1 MPSDNG
7 EKRGGT
13 GTVFFISLSQFWVNF
28 SFNFMFA
35 FLPFYI
41 NRISPYTPE
50 QTLLWTGLIF
60 GATSMA
66 VAFSGPFWGSL
77 THRISPKSLY
87 LAGLTVHCLTFV
99 AMAFT
104 TSLPV
109 FLFIRVLQG
118 FFGGTAT
125 IGVIMISLVESE
137 QRPRDIGIFQSS
149 ITFGQLI
156 GPTLGSLGVA
166 FLGYPGC
173 FLSAGAVV
181 AATLVLCYFFVPN
194 PVYKKS
200 AAERERKGRLSRA
213 VIVTWLLCL
222 VAQVQLMLLPSIL
235 PDVFRSLG
243 LIHEEALRRAG
254 LTITLYTLTSM
265 VGTYFWC
272 SMARRWGTTRLITAL
287 MIGGIIL
294 QAALMVPQGFIGFVA
309 VRMVQTGLIA
319 AVIPLGL
326 ALFAENA
333 GGFTMGFL
341 YSSRF
346 VGNAIGPVLAT
357 SLVAYSNIPAL
368 YVSVSVVSLIV
379 LVLFRF
385 VWGKPHGTKH
395 VVTGA

>member
-1 MPSDNG
+1 MSDNAS
-7 EKRGGT
+7 KKGGF

-41 NRISPYTPE
+41 NRISSYTQE
-50 QTLLWTGLIF
+50 QTLLWTGMIF

-77 THRISPKSLY
+77 THRISPKFLY
-87 LAGLTVHCLTFV
+87 LAGLTVHCLTFIV
-99 AMAFT
+99 MAFT
-104 TSLPV
+104 TSLPI

-125 IGVIMISLVESE
+125 IGVIMISLTESK
-137 QRPRDIGIFQSS
+137 QMPRDIGIFQSS

-166 FLGYPGC
+166 FLGYRGC

-181 AATLVLCYFFVPN
+181 AATLVLCHFFVPS
-194 PVYKKS
+194 PRYRRTVG
-200 AAERERKGRLSRA
+200 EQEQRKHVSRT
-213 VIVTWLLCL
+213 VLITWLLCL
-222 VAQVQLMLLPSIL
+222 AAQVQLMLLPSIL
-235 PDVFRSLG
+235 PNVFKTLG
-243 LIHEEALRRAG
+243 FGHEKALQSAG
-254 LTITLYTLTSM
+254 LVITLYTFTSM
-265 VGTYFWC
+265 VGTYVF
-272 SMARRWGTTRLITAL
+272 SSLTRRVGTLRLITML
-287 MIGGIIL
+287 MIGGILL
-294 QAALMVPQGFIGFVA
+294 QGALVFPRGIVGFTTI
-309 VRMVQTGLIA
+309 RMIQTGLIA

-326 ALFAENA
+326 ALFADTA

-357 SLVAYSNIPAL
+357 SLVAYSSIPAL
-368 YVSVSVVSLIV
+368 YLSVSLFSLIV
-379 LVLFRF
+379 LVLFRLMF
-385 VWGKPHGTKH
+385 PKPEEVIRT
-395 VVTGA
+395 VT